1 MGNLQDKCVVITGA
15 SGGIGMEIARRAAAR
30 GAKVV
35 LLARSLEKLEQLKQE
50 LSTQYTQ
57 QDFYAYKL
65 DVGKPKD
72 IEVVFTKIFQDAGNV
87 DVLVNNAGFGTFKQA
102 VDTEIQE
109 AEAMFNVNVIGL
121 MACTKMVLPSM
132 LQRNQGH
139 IINIA
144 SQAGKMATPKSSLY
158 SATKFAVLG
167 YSNALRMEMM
177 DTNIHVTTVNP
188 GPIETNFF
196 EIADET
202 GSYVKNIAKFMLKP
216 GDVAEKIVAAM
227 LTSKREI
234 NLPGYMNA
242 ASKFYNLFPRTAETL
257 GKGAFFKK

>member
-1 MGNLQDKCVVITGA
+1 MGNLQNKCVVITGA
-15 SGGIGMEIARRAAAR
+15 SGGIGMEIARRAAGR
-30 GAKVV
+30 GARVV
-35 LLARSLEKLEQLKQE
+35 LLARSLDKLEQLKQE
-50 LSTQYTQ
+50 LSLQYK

-65 DVGKPKD
+65 DVGKPED
-72 IEVVFTKIFQDAGNV
+72 IEVVFTKIFQEVGEV

-102 VDTEIQE
+102 VDTEIHE
-109 AEAMFNVNVIGL
+109 AEAMFDVNVIGL

-132 LQRNQGH
+132 LKRNEGH

-177 DTNIHVTTVNP
+177 ETNIHVMTVNP

-196 EIADET
+196 TIADDT

-227 LTSKREI
+227 LTPKREI